1 MASLTDLFNPTFFMF
16 LGILVLVV
24 ALLVVYFETKF
35 RDQNHK
41 IASMLSLVSSLAEEV
56 NGTKMII
63 HQLTMNQIP
72 QMQHTQNFHQ
82 NKETTLEEIIQIKE
96 NNDLIA
102 VSDDDDSDSEYDSD
116 SEGEDDSDSE
126 GEDDSEGD
134 SEGEESVHEKHDFDD
149 EISVSVIEIG
159 EPNPDIKIFK
169 LNIIKNDEDS
179 ESENDIN
186 QIDGLS
192 IASLDELDD
201 LDDLDDNSST
211 SSESIKGDKKTNNFI
226 DLKSIN
232 ITLEETK
239 SEQSIDYKKMALPK
253 LRSVISEKGL
263 SKDSSKLK
271 KNELLKLLGV
281 E

>member
-1 MASLTDLFNPTFFMF
+1 MASLTDLFNPTFLMF

-41 IASMLSLVSSLAEEV
+41 ISSMLSLVSSLAEEV

-63 HQLTMNQIP
+63 HQLTMLP
-72 QMQHTQNFHQ
+72 QTQNFYQ
-82 NKETTLEEIIQIKE
+82 NKEPTLEETIQIKQ
-96 NNDLIA
+96 NNYLIA
-102 VSDDDDSDSEYDSD
+102 VSDDESEDDDDDESDSEAASKESFSDDDSD
-116 SEGEDDSDSE
+116 
-126 GEDDSEGD
+126 
-134 SEGEESVHEKHDFDD
+134 EESVNSDD
-149 EISVSVIEIG
+149 EDSVSVIEIG
-159 EPNPDIKIFK
+159 EHNPDIKIFK
-169 LNIIKNDEDS
+169 LNISKNDEDS
-179 ESENDIN
+179 ESDK
-186 QIDGLS
+186 IDELS
-192 IASLDELDD
+192 VASLDD
-201 LDDLDDNSST
+201 LDDLDELSVASLDELDDNSST
-211 SSESIKGDKKTNNFI
+211 SSESIKENDKANDFM

-239 SEQSIDYKKMALPK
+239 SEQSVDYKKMALPK